1 MPLSTKAHSFVIQ
14 QSTLQRSRLEVPD
27 YPTGDKNVVL
37 PAFTCVD
44 IQLGYARP
52 EVAYFS
58 PHSKIVEDPNIQPKT
73 NL

>member
-1 MPLSTKAHSFVIQ
+1 
-14 QSTLQRSRLEVPD
+14 VPD